1 MNVTASS
8 ALFPW
13 LTKLASRLGCAF
25 SISRISS
32 RAVAGSPL
40 NVIRLIRNSFHVVVE
55 CRKHKHT
62 TGGVPCRFVELEGKG
77 GVMFDWGCIRDF
89 LMCVL
94 VVVLLAMEVN
104 LVRLEGRLREALAAL
119 KDVYNS
125 RKVLEITVSD
135 AEPDGIAVSGDSDE
149 KRDRNEGTGGD
160 SYVKPQ

>member
-1 MNVTASS
+1 
-8 ALFPW
+8 
-13 LTKLASRLGCAF
+13 
-25 SISRISS
+25 
-32 RAVAGSPL
+32 
-40 NVIRLIRNSFHVVVE
+40 
-55 CRKHKHT
+55 
-62 TGGVPCRFVELEGKG
+62 
-77 GVMFDWGCIRDF
+77 MFDWGCIRDF

-94 VVVLLAMEVN
+94 DVVLLAMEVN